1 MFRIILIFIFS
12 LLALSAESFVV
23 ITHPSS
29 PIEKL
34 TKSQLK
40 AIYLK
45 QRRFWGD
52 TKLTTLNLPPE
63 DHLRKAFENNVL
75 KMDQDQLDSYWMKQH
90 YKGHRPPYRV
100 ESVKSMIMFV
110 KKVEGAIGYIPQS
123 AVTDEIK
130 VIYKGSKP

>member
-1 MFRIILIFIFS
+1 MFRITWVLIFS
-12 LLALSAESFVV
+12 LLVIHAESFVLV
-23 ITHPSS
+23 THPGS
-29 PIEKL
+29 PIKNL
-34 TKSQLK
+34 TKSQAK

-63 DHLRKAFENNVL
+63 HPLRKAFESEIRE
-75 KMDQDQLDSYWMKQH
+75 MTQEELDSYWMKQH

-100 ESVKSMIMFV
+100 ESVQSMLMFV

-123 AVTDEIK
+123 AVTDDIK
-130 VIYKGSKP
+130 VIYKGNKR